1 MHTPTVDILVPVW
14 NNPFETR
21 ACLAAI
27 LEYSPE
33 ARLMVFDYGS
43 GRETQLML
51 DDFAESLDD
60 RGLFMTSDRNIG
72 LISAINRGLAS
83 SDADYT
89 VIVRPNVTVSKG
101 WLSRLLEATASPGTG
116 IVSPVFRGKGAPPVA
131 RPVTACPLMET
142 FSVSL
147 TTLMISGEA
156 RQRLGGFDEDMDGAD
171 WCLRDYLRRA
181 EAAGF
186 RVCVSAAPEMECT
199 PETLFGSPE
208 RRGELDRISRERCR
222 QRWGITHHYCVY
234 FGPGT
239 DTGGMSGNLEAITAG
254 ARKGDR
260 FTLLLHRRQY
270 REFRKRGWNVL
281 HTAVDVRPL
290 PLFGTM
296 RSLARQVAELRGAD
310 PDLILVAGNEA
321 AEFPGAASALKL
333 KDVTAV
339 QRGDES
345 SVAAWNNPL
354 EVV

>member
-1 MHTPTVDILVPVW
+1 MPSPTVDILVPVW

-27 LEYSPE
+27 LEHSPE
-33 ARLMVFDYGS
+33 ARLMVVDYGS

-51 DDFAESLDD
+51 DEFAESLDD

-72 LISAINRGLAS
+72 LIPAINRGLAS
-83 SDADYT
+83 SNADYT

-101 WLSRLLEATASPGTG
+101 WLSHLLEAARTPGTG
-116 IVSPVFRGKGAPPVA
+116 IVTPVFRGDGAPPVV
-131 RPVTACPLMET
+131 RPVPACPLMET
-142 FSVSL
+142 FSISL
-147 TTLMISGEA
+147 TTLLISGEA
-156 RQRLGGFDEDMDGAD
+156 RQQLGGFDEGLDGAG

-186 RVCVSAAPEMECT
+186 RVCVSTAPELKCT
-199 PETLFGSPE
+199 PEVRFGSPE
-208 RRGELDRISRERCR
+208 RRGELVRISQERCR
-222 QRWGITHHYCVY
+222 ERWGIAHHYCVY

-239 DTGGMSGNLEAITAG
+239 DTGNLSGILEAITAG
-254 ARKGDR
+254 ARKGDH

-270 REFRKRGWNVL
+270 KEFRKRGWNVL

-296 RSLARQVAELRGAD
+296 RALARQVAELREAA
-310 PDLILVAGNEA
+310 PDLILVAGNDA
-321 AEFPGAASALKL
+321 AEFPGAATALRL
-333 KDVTAV
+333 EDVMVVHRCNEPPAT
-339 QRGDES
+339 E
-345 SVAAWNNPL
+345 WNNPL

>member
-1 MHTPTVDILVPVW
+1 MPSPTVDILVPVW

-51 DDFAESLDD
+51 DEFAESLDE
-60 RGLFMTSDRNIG
+60 RAIFMTSDRNIG
-72 LISAINRGLAS
+72 LIPAINRGLAS

-101 WLSRLLEATASPGTG
+101 WLSHLLEAAGTPGTG
-116 IVSPVFRGKGAPPVA
+116 IVSPVFRGNGAPPVV
-131 RPVTACPLMET
+131 RPAPTCPLMET
-142 FSVSL
+142 FSISL
-147 TTLMISGEA
+147 TTLLICGEA
-156 RQRLGGFDEDMDGAD
+156 RQRLGGFDEGLDGAD

-186 RVCVSAAPEMECT
+186 RVCVSAAPEMKCT

-208 RRGELDRISRERCR
+208 RRGELSRISRERCR
-222 QRWGITHHYCVY
+222 ERWGIAHHYCVY

-239 DTGGMSGNLEAITAG
+239 DAVGLSGTLEAITAG

-270 REFRKRGWNVL
+270 KEFRKRGWNVL
-281 HTAVDVRPL
+281 HTAVDVRSL

-296 RSLARQVAELRGAD
+296 RSLARQVAELRETA
-310 PDLILVAGNEA
+310 PDLILVAGSEA
-321 AEFPGAASALKL
+321 AEFPGASTALRL
-333 KDVTAV
+333 EDVLIV

-345 SVAAWNNPL
+345 SAAAWNNPL